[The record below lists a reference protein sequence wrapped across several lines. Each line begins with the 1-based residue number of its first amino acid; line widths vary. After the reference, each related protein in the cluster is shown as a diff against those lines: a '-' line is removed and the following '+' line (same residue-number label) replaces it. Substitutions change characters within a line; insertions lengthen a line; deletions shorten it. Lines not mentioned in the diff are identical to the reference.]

1 MKKYV
6 VEVFHQANEDMW
18 NEIKYAGN
26 DAKEAIELWAELER
40 EYPTCV
46 SISAP
51 SRDIACE
58 LIDYAY
64 NNMDW
69 LEQICSKRKFPY
81 KFNYIQ
87 DAIGC
92 NHETGCVDF
101 QECPY
106 KDIDEYYRD
115 QIHPFD
121 MG

>member
-1 MKKYV
+1 MKKFV
-6 VEVFHQANEDMW
+6 VEVFHQANEDTW

-46 SISAP
+46 SIRAP

-58 LIDYAY
+58 IIDYAY

-81 KFNYIQ
+81 KWAYIKEKVGVRYQ
-87 DAIGC
+87 
-92 NHETGCVDF
+92 TGCEGFMD
-101 QECPY
+101 CPEPDL
-106 KDIDEYYRD
+106 KEYYRD
-115 QIHPFD
+115 QIYPFD